1 MQKIQL
7 IDYNLNKEMDN
18 EEKKPIRPTIIRVEN
33 EQQEQELMKKMNLVK
48 GRIGPNGNFIPEK
61 KENPPKKWLIQSIIM
76 FSTTYIII

>member
-61 KENPPKKWLIQSIIM
+61 KENPPKK
-76 FSTTYIII
+76 